1 MALFCIQ
8 CYPVQLGP
16 TETKQFLA
24 YAPNSVEIHPL
35 SRFRNSS
42 NPEKENLIIVQVEF
56 KDGDNFA
63 CRAIGLLHVSLTD
76 MQGNSIVT
84 ETISLD
90 SPEVNRQHFDS
101 VTRTYKVHF
110 NGVPKDLT
118 QVTARATFT
127 SEEKKPVRSK
137 LFIINKN

>member
-1 MALFCIQ
+1 
-8 CYPVQLGP
+8 
-16 TETKQFLA
+16 LA

-42 NPEKENLIIVQVEF
+42 NPDKENLAIVQVEF

-76 MQGNSIVT
+76 TKGSAIVT

-90 SPEVNRQHFDS
+90 IPEVNRQYFDS
-101 VTRTYKVHF
+101 VTRTYRVHINF
-110 NGVPKDLT
+110 NNVPNNLT
-118 QVTARATFT
+118 QVVARATFT
-127 SEEKKPVRSK
+127 SGEQGPIRSRSFTIDK
-137 LFIINKN
+137 